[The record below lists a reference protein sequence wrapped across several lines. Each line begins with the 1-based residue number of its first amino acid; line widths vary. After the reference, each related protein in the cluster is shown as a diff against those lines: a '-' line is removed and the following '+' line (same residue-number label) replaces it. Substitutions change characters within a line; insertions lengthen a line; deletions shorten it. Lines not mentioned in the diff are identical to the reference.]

1 MRYSVQPTDRIFIK
15 GYEIFSFAKN
25 MGKYIGK
32 NISKIFGGKQ
42 ILKLLDYAKKSAT
55 DPFKTASKRGIRKS
69 AEATGDFIGF
79 WQQNNSETVTN
90 EHNKELP
97 KERQISLEERQK
109 IIEGLR

>member
-1 MRYSVQPTDRIFIK
+1 MRYSVQPTDWIFTK

-25 MGKYIGK
+25 MGKYFGK
-32 NISKIFGGKQ
+32 NISKNFGGKQ

-55 DPFKTASKRGIRKS
+55 DPFKTASKREIRKS

>member
-1 MRYSVQPTDRIFIK
+1 MRYSVQPTDWIFTK

-25 MGKYIGK
+25 MGKYFGK
-32 NISKIFGGKQ
+32 NISKNFGGKQ

-55 DPFKTASKRGIRKS
+55 DPFKTASKREIRKS

-79 WQQNNSETVTN
+79 WQQNNFETVTN
-90 EHNKELP
+90 EHDKELP
-97 KERQISLEERQK
+97 KERHISLEERLK

>member
-1 MRYSVQPTDRIFIK
+1 MRYSVQPTDWIFTK

-25 MGKYIGK
+25 MGKYFGK
-32 NISKIFGGKQ
+32 NISKNFGGKQ

-55 DPFKTASKRGIRKS
+55 DPFKTASKREIRKS

-79 WQQNNSETVTN
+79 WQQNNFETVTN
-90 EHNKELP
+90 EHDKELF
-97 KERQISLEERQK
+97 KERHISLEERLK

>member
-1 MRYSVQPTDRIFIK
+1 MRYSVQPTDWIFTK

-25 MGKYIGK
+25 MGKYFGK
-32 NISKIFGGKQ
+32 NISKNFGGKQ

-55 DPFKTASKRGIRKS
+55 DPFKTASKREIRKS

-97 KERQISLEERQK
+97 KERHISLEERQK
-109 IIEGLR
+109 IIEGLG